1 MKHIHFEVKTDGFYG
16 AYWKNKK
23 ETNSA
28 IIAILGD
35 DAEDYMAKSCVKWL
49 QKQGVNVLSMSPAK
63 KNYSHHNYPLERIE
77 NGVKWL
83 KSHGNDKIGIVGAS
97 TTGTLALTAASYFSD
112 ITLTIAMTPSD
123 FVWQGFEQG
132 KKDGCD
138 EWPVDG
144 ESLFTYRG
152 KPLAYMPFCYNHPK
166 YWQVIKAESKKTA
179 IW

>member
-1 MKHIHFEVKTDGFYG
+1 MEKLHFEVEKDGFHG
-16 AYWKNKK
+16 VYWQNKMPS
-23 ETNSA
+23 NAA
-28 IIAILGD
+28 IIAMLGD

-49 QKQGVNVLSMSPAK
+49 QKQCVNVLSMSPAK

-132 KKDGCD
+132 KKDG
-138 EWPVDG
+138 
-144 ESLFTYRG
+144 
-152 KPLAYMPFCYNHPK
+152 
-166 YWQVIKAESKKTA
+166 
-179 IW
+179 